1 MAKAGFAGFLTARL
15 RRFRSDKRG
24 NVAVIFIFALLP
36 ILTAIGAVTDYSMA
50 SRMRAKMQS
59 AADAAAVAAISQ
71 NSAGWIAASTMSGNG
86 SVASGLSDAN
96 NLFCGNLN
104 VPNATSGTGC
114 NAPASAGF
122 GNLSMTGTSVTKT
135 GATLSSI
142 VNFSATVP
150 VVFMKVLGYQTIS
163 ISGTSKATSS
173 LPLYIDFYMTLDVS
187 GSMGLP
193 STPAEAVRMQ
203 SISPDNYVQYPTGCT
218 LACHFAQPPLSQ
230 LNTSAC
236 IDPSPNTPSGNPT
249 PTQKY
254 PTGNY
259 CLAYDISR
267 ISQSAYTQLLANH
280 GGQLPA
286 YKYTKSST
294 PPAQVAQP
302 AAFYS
307 TSTAFP
313 HDPILTPVSSCPT
326 AGTDACIQLRLDAVG
341 YALTDLFQYASDPQY
356 LLVPSEFRIGL
367 YPFITS
373 LYSYFPL
380 TSAYNGSPTNSSTI
394 NYAAAQLA
402 TLLDTNTNSNL
413 GSGGTHIDVA
423 LHGINTLITSVGS
436 GISASSTLPYVFL
449 ITDGAQDPQSKGVP
463 NGGWSGSNHATVLSN
478 SSNSYSTACT
488 TLKNRGIVIAVLY
501 VPYQKIDPVNAS
513 FAGDED
519 DYANNNIPNIP
530 PSLLACASP
539 NFFYTANTPTDIDTM
554 LKKMFQQALSTAHI
568 TN

>member
-1 MAKAGFAGFLTARL
+1 
-15 RRFRSDKRG
+15 
-24 NVAVIFIFALLP
+24 
-36 ILTAIGAVTDYSMA
+36 MA
-50 SRMRAKMQS
+50 SRIRAKMQS

-86 SVASGLSDAN
+86 SVASGLTDAN

-104 VPNATSGTGC
+104 VPNAISGTGC

-122 GNLSMTGTSVTKT
+122 GNLAMTGTAVTKT
-135 GATLSSI
+135 GATLSSV

-193 STPAEAVRMQ
+193 STPTEAARMQ

-230 LNTSAC
+230 LQTGAC
-236 IDPSPNTPSGNPT
+236 IDPSPNTPGVSPNLPILGSPPT

-259 CLAYDISR
+259 CVAYDISR
-267 ISQSAYTQLLANH
+267 ISQSAYAQLLLNH
-280 GGQLPA
+280 SGKLPT
-286 YKYTKSST
+286 YKYTSSNT
-294 PPAQVAQP
+294 HATQNPQP
-302 AAFYS
+302 TAFYS
-307 TSTAFP
+307 TSPLFP
-313 HDPILTPVSSCPT
+313 LDPILTPVSSCPT

-341 YALTDLFQYASDPQY
+341 YALTDLFSYASNPQY
-356 LLVPSEFRIGL
+356 LLVPQEFRIGL

-380 TSAYNGSPTNSSTI
+380 TSTYNGSPTNSSTI

-423 LHGINTLITSVGS
+423 LNSINTLITSVGS

-463 NGGWSGSNHATVLSN
+463 NGGWSGSNHATVLSDPFN
-478 SSNSYSTACT
+478 SFPDACT

-501 VPYQKIDPVNAS
+501 IPYQKISPVNAS

-519 DYANNNIPNIP
+519 DAANNNIPNIP
-530 PSLLACASP
+530 PSLQACASP

-554 LKKMFQQALSTAHI
+554 LKQMFQQALSTAHI

>member
-1 MAKAGFAGFLTARL
+1 MAKAEFAGCLTTLL
-15 RRFRSDKRG
+15 RHFRSDKRG

-36 ILTAIGAVTDYSMA
+36 ILTAIGAATDYSMA

-71 NSAGWIAASTMSGNG
+71 NSAGWIAASSMSGNG
-86 SVASGLSDAN
+86 SVASGLTDAN

-122 GNLSMTGTSVTKT
+122 GNLSMTGTAVTKT
-135 GATLSSI
+135 GATLSSV

-150 VVFMKVLGYQTIS
+150 VTFMKVLGYQTLS
-163 ISGTSKATSS
+163 ISGTSRATSS

-193 STPAEAVRMQ
+193 STPSEAVRMQ

-236 IDPSPNTPSGNPT
+236 IDPSPNTPTGAT

-267 ISQSAYTQLLANH
+267 ISQSAYGQLLLNH
-280 GGQLPA
+280 SGKLPT
-286 YKYTKSST
+286 YKYTKSTT

-307 TSTAFP
+307 INPSFP
-313 HDPILTPVSSCPT
+313 LDPILTPVSSCPT

-341 YALTDLFQYASDPQY
+341 YALTDLFSYASNPQY
-356 LLVPSEFRIGL
+356 LLVPQEFRIGL

-380 TSAYNGSPTNSSTI
+380 TSTYNGSPTNPSTI

-402 TLLDTNTNSNL
+402 TLLDTNNNSNL

-423 LHGINTLITSVGS
+423 LNSINTLITSVGS

-478 SSNSYSTACT
+478 SSNSFPSACT

-501 VPYQKIDPVNAS
+501 IPYQTINPVNAS

-519 DYANNNIPNIP
+519 DAANNNIPNIP
-530 PSLLACASP
+530 PSLQACASP

-554 LKKMFQQALSTAHI
+554 LKQMFQQALSTAHI